1 MIVRNI
7 AANITKPRANQI
19 QTWTVEGAPH
29 NRQENLNYVF
39 VCVCVCVCVYVC
51 VCVCVCVCT

>member
-29 NRQENLNYVF
+29 NR
-39 VCVCVCVCVYVC
+39 
-51 VCVCVCVCT
+51 